1 MYDKVSNRA
10 SKLIKSLQQ
19 KKYRDAH
26 GLFVVEGPKMVAE
39 ALSAKWPVSQVVF
52 TGSADDLGLTLP
64 PAAVQA
70 SERELSSMSSLKH
83 PNRILAVCQMGDE
96 APPLPSDGPVFALDQ
111 VADPGNLGTI
121 IRLCDWF
128 GMGHLICSPETV
140 DTYNP
145 KVVQA
150 TMGSIFRVAI
160 HRMPLPEFLHHL
172 PEGRTAY
179 AADMGGSS
187 IYETD
192 FGANPIVVLGSE
204 SHGVSTE
211 VRAASRVVGI
221 PKYGQGESLNVAI
234 SAAVI
239 AAELRR

>member
-26 GLFVVEGPKMVAE
+26 RLFVVEGPKVVSE
-39 ALSAKWPVSQVVF
+39 ALSAKWPVSYIVF
-52 TGSADDLGLTLP
+52 TGSADDLGFDLP
-64 PAAVQA
+64 PSALQA

-83 PNRILAVCQMGDE
+83 PNRILAVCQMKEE
-96 APPLPSDGPVFALDQ
+96 APPLPDQGPLFALDQ

-128 GMGHLICSPETV
+128 GMGHLICSPATV

-145 KVVQA
+145 KAVQA

-160 HRMPLPEFLHHL
+160 HRMPLPEFLQNL

-179 AADMGGSS
+179 AADMEGKS

-192 FGANPIVVLGSE
+192 FGTNPIVVLGSE
-204 SHGVSTE
+204 AHGLGPE
-211 VRAASRVVGI
+211 VRDAARLVGI